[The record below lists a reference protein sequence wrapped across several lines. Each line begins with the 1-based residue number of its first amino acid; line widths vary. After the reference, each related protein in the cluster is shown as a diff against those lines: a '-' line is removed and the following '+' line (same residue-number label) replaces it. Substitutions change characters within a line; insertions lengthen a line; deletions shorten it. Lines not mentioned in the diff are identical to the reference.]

1 MWGARYPPPDFITY
15 CICINGHRPGDR
27 RDRRLSGSL
36 PRGPR
41 ENRSRCGVAEKGG
54 YLIEKIESRAKSH
67 TPRFDGA
74 RRRSAFR
81 HSAGAPYG
89 FTHLPLAFDDLT
101 AASTNARP
109 LTPSSIVGKCA
120 DLSGFLPTR
129 AALMASA
136 TSE

>member
-1 MWGARYPPPDFITY
+1 MWGARYPTPDFLTNLLCIITV
-15 CICINGHRPGDR
+15 HRPGGR

-41 ENRSRCGVAEKGG
+41 ENRCVAEKGG
-54 YLIEKIESRAKSH
+54 YLVEKIESRAESH

-74 RRRSAFR
+74 RRRRAFR
-81 HSAGAPYG
+81 HSAGAPHG

-109 LTPSSIVGKCA
+109 LTPSSMVGKWT
-120 DLSGFLPTR
+120 DFSGFLPTR

>member
-1 MWGARYPPPDFITY
+1 MNVGRKISDA
-15 CICINGHRPGDR
+15 
-27 RDRRLSGSL
+27 RLSHELALYNYVHRRAAAGIVGF
-36 PRGPR
+36 PVA
-41 ENRSRCGVAEKGG
+41 SRAVRAKIARVAEKGG
-54 YLIEKIESRAKSH
+54 YLVEKIESRAESH

-74 RRRSAFR
+74 RRRRAFR
-81 HSAGAPYG
+81 HSAGAPHG

-109 LTPSSIVGKCA
+109 LTPSSMVGKWT